1 MNLKE
6 NLILAVSL
14 FSCAAEGLVQFEPI
28 SRAAVFPTMSGQ
40 KRVDLTTYDPSLV
53 RIVDPIPIS
62 TLVEVLKLSSDS
74 TLGNLKA
81 ALSSVRA
88 GVKVYAGRPYE
99 VRAQDYYN
107 RLLQDW
113 MPMNEA
119 ESAAAKYLLSLTS
132 CAIRNTKEMG
142 GSVTACQYH
151 GTKILS
157 DIINRL
163 AVIHNLLTSG
173 TIDTVAGGISKP
185 ELFIHPTELGI
196 QMANIVKLF
205 ADGETTRILGIVS
218 PNLGEKWRT
227 ICANVS
233 NKSYKIYQS
242 AP

>member
-1 MNLKE
+1 MNLTA

-14 FSCAAEGLVQFEPI
+14 FSCVAEGLVQFEPI
-28 SRAAVFPTMSGQ
+28 SRVAVFPTMSGQ

-53 RIVDPIPIS
+53 KIVDPIPIS
-62 TLVEVLKLSSDS
+62 TMVEVLKLSSDS

-88 GVKVYAGRPYE
+88 GVKVYLGRPYE

-132 CAIRNTKEMG
+132 CAIRNTKETG
-142 GSVTACQYH
+142 DSVTACQYH

-173 TIDTVAGGISKP
+173 TIDTVASGDIPKTLLVNFVHPP
-185 ELFIHPTELGI
+185 ELGT
-196 QMANIVKLF
+196 QMTNIVKLF
-205 ADGETTRILGIVS
+205 AGEETTRILGIVS
-218 PNLGEKWRT
+218 PNLVEKWGT
-227 ICANVS
+227 ICEKVS
-233 NKSYKIYQS
+233 KKS
-242 AP
+242 